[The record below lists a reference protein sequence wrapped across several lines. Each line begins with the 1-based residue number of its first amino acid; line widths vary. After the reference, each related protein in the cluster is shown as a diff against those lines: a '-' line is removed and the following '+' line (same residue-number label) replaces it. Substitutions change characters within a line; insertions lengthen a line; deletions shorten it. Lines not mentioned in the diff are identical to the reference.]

1 MATVTLSPETTAT
14 EKTEVKTVKLN
25 RQADV
30 LDFFE
35 WEDATKSRIY
45 NVIKRVADQTD
56 DVQDDVEDIRV
67 QYNKLVSDVKEVWE
81 YLIDAIGTT
90 SSSGVNKT
98 YVDTAVAGIVD
109 SAPATLDTLNE
120 LAAALGDDDNYAT
133 STTTAIATKLT
144 KTDNLS
150 DLDNSAT
157 ALTNLGVT
165 LGWHHS
171 ATRVKLFPSDMVPSD
186 GSSTYNIAVFDY
198 DTKHASRPMSTA
210 LDMYI
215 YKEIPSGFKVT
226 SVTMTMYHKFATD
239 STDITVYEG
248 FLDDTDSVSRG
259 SLTATGT
266 AGVSTETINIVTSN
280 FNSTNNNMVVIKIDA
295 DTGTFRFYGGYL
307 TIAEI

>member
-1 MATVTLSPETTAT
+1 
-14 EKTEVKTVKLN
+14 
-25 RQADV
+25 
-30 LDFFE
+30 
-35 WEDATKSRIY
+35 
-45 NVIKRVADQTD
+45 
-56 DVQDDVEDIRV
+56 
-67 QYNKLVSDVKEVWE
+67 
-81 YLIDAIGTT
+81 
-90 SSSGVNKT
+90 
-98 YVDTAVAGIVD
+98 
-109 SAPATLDTLNE
+109 
-120 LAAALGDDDNYAT
+120 
-133 STTTAIATKLT
+133 
-144 KTDNLS
+144 
-150 DLDNSAT
+150 
-157 ALTNLGVT
+157 
-165 LGWHHS
+165 
-171 ATRVKLFPSDMVPSD
+171 MVPSD

>member
-120 LAAALGDDDNYAT
+120 LAAALGDDANYAT

-165 LGWHHS
+165 LG
-171 ATRVKLFPSDMVPSD
+171 
-186 GSSTYNIAVFDY
+186 
-198 DTKHASRPMSTA
+198 
-210 LDMYI
+210 
-215 YKEIPSGFKVT
+215 
-226 SVTMTMYHKFATD
+226 
-239 STDITVYEG
+239 
-248 FLDDTDSVSRG
+248 
-259 SLTATGT
+259 
-266 AGVSTETINIVTSN
+266 
-280 FNSTNNNMVVIKIDA
+280 
-295 DTGTFRFYGGYL
+295 
-307 TIAEI
+307 